1 MCFGHVE
8 SVPDGTK
15 TLDPVTHLLTGAC
28 LGRAGLNRKTGLATL
43 TLTLAAEAPD
53 IDVVAYF
60 WGSIAGLQH
69 HRGFTH
75 ALVGIPLI
83 GALVVAGVYGIYRFR
98 SRSGWQPRLPSRWAL
113 LFGYACLAVA
123 VHMLQDFSNNYGL
136 RPFTPFN
143 PKWYSGDLVFIIDPL
158 MLIALTA
165 GLVLPSLFGLISEE
179 VGAKKSRFRG
189 TGGARFAL
197 VCVIILIVARAYEH
211 GRAVTALK
219 SLTYSGE
226 NAVRVSAFPNPLNL
240 FSWNG
245 VVETP
250 DFFEVVPVDSSA
262 GEVDPHNLAVV
273 RYKPQETAITLA
285 AKKSQLGH
293 VYLDWA
299 EYPLVQEARLAGGRY
314 LITFADLRF
323 TSAEALR
330 RRRSS
335 PLTGYVILDSRLH
348 VEEQGTGPP
357 PED

>member
-1 MCFGHVE
+1 
-8 SVPDGTK
+8 
-15 TLDPVTHLLTGAC
+15 LDPVTHLLTGAC

-75 ALVGIPLI
+75 ALIGIPLV
-83 GALVVAGVYGIYRFR
+83 GALVVSGVYGIYRFR
-98 SRSGWQPRLPSRWAL
+98 SRSGWQPRMRPRWPL
-113 LFGYACLAVA
+113 LFGYACVA
-123 VHMLQDFSNNYGL
+123 VVMHILQDFSNNYGI
-136 RPFTPFN
+136 RPLTPFN

-158 MLIALTA
+158 MLIALTV
-165 GLVLPSLFGLISEE
+165 GLVLPSLFGLISDE
-179 VGAKKSRFRG
+179 VGAKKGSFRG

-197 VCVIILIVARAYEH
+197 ACVVILIAMRAYEH

-219 SLTYSGE
+219 SLTFNGE
-226 NAVRVSAFPNPLNL
+226 DAVRISAFPNPLNP
-240 FSWNG
+240 FAWNG
-245 VVETP
+245 VVETR
-250 DFFEVVPVDSSA
+250 DFLELVPVDSSA

-273 RYKPQETAITLA
+273 RYKPQETAVTLA
-285 AKKSQLGH
+285 AKKSWLGQ

-299 EYPLVQEARLAGGRY
+299 KYPLVQEARLAGDRY
-314 LITFADLRF
+314 LVTFADLRF

-335 PLTGYVILDSRLH
+335 PLTGYVILDSRLR
-348 VEEQGTGPP
+348 VEDEGTGPP
-357 PED
+357 PLD